1 MCYTGTPSGEGVF
14 FRNYRR
20 KARGHLTEGC
30 GGNLGIQKDSVLER
44 CYEQ

>member
-1 MCYTGTPSGEGVF
+1 MSFFYRHTGKS
-14 FRNYRR
+14 
-20 KARGHLTEGC
+20 EGC